1 MPDDRDDSLERLL
14 RLVPYFRDLDRVSL
28 ARLAGALEPME
39 VTAGTQITREGTEA
53 HELYLVER
61 GELSA
66 AVHSPDGA
74 VEVGQVSAPGTFGEM
89 GLLLSRRTATV
100 QATTDAKIWRLPRER
115 FESLV
120 RERPEIGLRVA
131 TSLADTLDRRQRALV
146 GAPQLEEAR
155 PLTLDARPQKRAT
168 RSRVIGA
175 LAATAVPLVLWWIA
189 PPGGLSVQGWHIFLV
204 LVGAG
209 IAWLLEPIPDFA
221 VALAM
226 AGAWGVL
233 GLASVAQVFSGFAS
247 SSWVLALGALALAA
261 AMLRS
266 GLLFRAALMLLR
278 AFPATHT
285 GQLLALVFG
294 GVLLTPLVPLSV
306 ARVAAIAPLANEL
319 SHALGYAPRSKGSAS
334 LGFAGLVGYWYFS
347 SVFLTGLATNF
358 FVVGLLSADDQRR
371 FGWIGWL
378 AAAAPV
384 GIVCLVGAL
393 VVLLLMLRPERHG
406 EVSAETIRRQSR
418 ILGPVSTGERI
429 AIAGL
434 GVLVV
439 GLVAQPL
446 LQIDA
451 AWLALAALVI
461 VTAGVLDRERFR
473 SSLDWGFL
481 VFLGVLLGSG
491 AVLQSG
497 GVDKWISSL
506 LLSATA
512 GLDSPG
518 LLVIAFAVLVML
530 SRIVLPSRPA
540 MVLLSLAL
548 VPASPA
554 LGISPWVAGF
564 VVLVAANVW
573 VLPYQGLEYL
583 IARDATQ
590 GESFDD
596 RQGTQVGAAL
606 TLVRLLAIALAV
618 PVWQAMG
625 LVGR

>member
-1 MPDDRDDSLERLL
+1 VSENRDDALERLL

-28 ARLAGALEPME
+28 ARLAGALEPID
-39 VTAGTQITREGTEA
+39 VTAGTEITREGTEA
-53 HELYLVER
+53 HELYLLER

-100 QATTDAKIWRLPRER
+100 HATTDARLWRLPRER
-115 FESLV
+115 FEQLV

-131 TSLADTLDRRQRALV
+131 TALADTLDRRQRALV

-155 PLTLDARPQKRAT
+155 PLTLDARPQKRPT
-168 RSRVIGA
+168 GSRVIGA
-175 LAATAVPLVLWWIA
+175 LAAFAVPLALWWM
-189 PPGGLSVQGWHIFLV
+189 PPPAGLDVNGWHIFLV
-204 LVGAG
+204 LIGAG
-209 IAWLLEPIPDFA
+209 VAWLFEPVPDFA

-226 AGAWGVL
+226 ATAWGVL
-233 GLASVAQVFSGFAS
+233 GLATLAQAFSGFTS
-247 SSWVLALGALALAA
+247 SPWVLALGALALAA

-266 GLLFRAALMLLR
+266 GLLFRAALMALR
-278 AFPATHT
+278 AFPPTHT
-285 GQLLALVFG
+285 GQLLALVIG
-294 GVLLTPLVPLSV
+294 GVILTPLVPLSV
-306 ARVAAIAPLANEL
+306 ARVAAIAPLAHEL
-319 SHALGYAPRSKGSAS
+319 AQALGFAPRSKGSAS
-334 LGFAGLVGYWYFS
+334 LAFAGLIGYWYFS

-358 FVVGLLSADDQRR
+358 FVAGLLSADDQLR
-371 FGWIGWL
+371 FGFVGWL

-393 VVLLLMLRPERHG
+393 VLLFVMFRPDGHVR
-406 EVSAETIRRQSR
+406 VSAETIRRQAR
-418 ILGPVSTGERI
+418 ILGPISRQERI
-429 AIAGL
+429 SLAAL
-434 GVLVV
+434 ALLVV
-439 GLVAQPL
+439 GLAAQPL
-446 LQIDA
+446 LRIDA
-451 AWLALAALVI
+451 AWLALGALVI

-481 VFLGVLLGSG
+481 AFLGVLLGSG

-497 GVDKWISSL
+497 GVDKWISTL
-506 LLSATA
+506 LLDATA
-512 GLDSPG
+512 AVRSPG

-548 VPASPA
+548 VPAAPA

-564 VVLVAANVW
+564 VVLVASNLW

-590 GESFDD
+590 GEAFDD

-606 TLVRLLAIALAV
+606 TLLRLVAIAVAV
-618 PVWQAMG
+618 PFWQAMG
-625 LVGR
+625 LVAR